1 MREVFQTFFN
11 LVGAFFTVYMIGY
24 ASFLF
29 LSVTVGAS
37 CLYAAKRRSAL
48 KNELP
53 NQYYVPVSILVP
65 AHNESVTI
73 EATLH
78 SLLAL
83 DYKLYEII
91 VVDDGSTDDTWQVV
105 QKAFHMVHVNRPI
118 QRKVPCQ
125 MIEAVF
131 ETREYKVPIT
141 LIRKKNGGKADA
153 LNMGIN
159 AAQYPYFLC
168 MDADSVL
175 QRDSL
180 EKIVRPVLEQD
191 HIVAVGG
198 AVRPCNDVEIEN
210 GQILRYHMPRKILPC
225 MQVLEYDRSFLA
237 ARILFDQFNG
247 SIIIS
252 GAFGLFKKSV
262 VIGAG
267 GYDTTTMGEDME
279 LVVKLH
285 VFCREHNIPYGIRY
299 ASDAICWTQAPEK
312 LSDLC
317 KQRRRWH
324 IGLYQSMTRHRR
336 ILANPRYGMVGFISY
351 FYFLIYELLSPYIEV
366 FGTVTMALA
375 LWMDFFNIRF
385 MVLYLGIYVLYSSIL
400 SLTAFFTRIHTID
413 LTLTFRDVLKA
424 IGLCGVEVFG
434 LRFILAWV
442 RMNALLG
449 GKKKQRGW
457 GQIERKRIN
466 FK

>member
-1 MREVFQTFFN
+1 
-11 LVGAFFTVYMIGY
+11 
-24 ASFLF
+24 
-29 LSVTVGAS
+29 
-37 CLYAAKRRSAL
+37 
-48 KNELP
+48 
-53 NQYYVPVSILVP
+53 
-65 AHNESVTI
+65 
-73 EATLH
+73 
-78 SLLAL
+78 
-83 DYKLYEII
+83 
-91 VVDDGSTDDTWQVV
+91 
-105 QKAFHMVHVNRPI
+105 
-118 QRKVPCQ
+118 
-125 MIEAVF
+125 
-131 ETREYKVPIT
+131 
-141 LIRKKNGGKADA
+141 
-153 LNMGIN
+153 
-159 AAQYPYFLC
+159 
-168 MDADSVL
+168 
-175 QRDSL
+175 
-180 EKIVRPVLEQD
+180 
-191 HIVAVGG
+191 
-198 AVRPCNDVEIEN
+198 
-210 GQILRYHMPRKILPC
+210 
-225 MQVLEYDRSFLA
+225 
-237 ARILFDQFNG
+237 
-247 SIIIS
+247 
-252 GAFGLFKKSV
+252 
-262 VIGAG
+262 
-267 GYDTTTMGEDME
+267 ME

-285 VFCREHNIPYGIRY
+285 VFCREHNIPYSIRY

-375 LWMDFFNIRF
+375 LWMDFLNIRF